1 MQVSGGRPAGPAA
14 VDRFFMFVAAQT
26 KSSTHGNL
34 ESVTENTRGPPR
46 HSGNRDKECP
56 MHAIRP
62 SHPGADSELSKPAR
76 LTLVERP
83 APVLDRKPALSLAP
97 IERVRSTSATLRRIE
112 NMQKLIGELALHEML
127 ADEIAW
133 FLKFSPSGARKYIR
147 DLREAGVIELARYI
161 EGTATYLGK
170 AVYQLT
176 PDPERVQA
184 FLAAIVQPKREGAA
198 PRKERPSLR
207 DQNMA
212 GSGRHFHILADDT
225 HYAIRVNRGPVTRD
239 PLVAALFGSAPSM
252 QKEQQ

>member
-1 MQVSGGRPAGPAA
+1 MQREPAKA
-14 VDRFFMFVAAQT
+14 
-26 KSSTHGNL
+26 
-34 ESVTENTRGPPR
+34 
-46 HSGNRDKECP
+46 DKP
-56 MHAIRP
+56 
-62 SHPGADSELSKPAR
+62 R

-83 APVLDRKPALSLAP
+83 GPVHERKALSLAP

-112 NMQKLIGELALHEML
+112 NMQKLVAELQQHEML

-147 DLREAGVIELARYI
+147 DLRDAGVIELARYI

-176 PDPERVQA
+176 PDPERVKT
-184 FLAAIVQPKREGAA
+184 FLAAIVQPKRDGVP

-207 DQNMA
+207 EQAMA
-212 GSGRHFHILADDT
+212 GAGRHFHILADDT

-239 PLVAALFGSAPSM
+239 PLVAALFGNAPSM
-252 QKEQQ
+252 QKAQV

>member
-1 MQVSGGRPAGPAA
+1 
-14 VDRFFMFVAAQT
+14 
-26 KSSTHGNL
+26 
-34 ESVTENTRGPPR
+34 
-46 HSGNRDKECP
+46 
-56 MHAIRP
+56 MHAIREANDVTP
-62 SHPGADSELSKPAR
+62 AEAAAARQELSSAAASNRPR
-76 LTLVERP
+76 LALVERP
-83 APVLDRKPALSLAP
+83 GPVTERKALSLAP

-112 NMQKLIGELALHEML
+112 NMQKLIAELQNHEML

-147 DLREAGVIELARYI
+147 DLRDAGVIELARYI

-176 PDPERVQA
+176 PDAERVKA
-184 FLAAIVQPKREGAA
+184 FLAAIAQPKREGAP

-207 DQNMA
+207 EQSMA

-239 PLVAALFGSAPSM
+239 PLVAALFGAPMSQ
-252 QKEQQ
+252 QKAQP

>member
-1 MQVSGGRPAGPAA
+1 
-14 VDRFFMFVAAQT
+14 MFVAAQIICAGA
-26 KSSTHGNL
+26 GNL
-34 ESVTENTRGPPR
+34 EPDVRDGSSRYAIPAIDGSDIRSVQ
-46 HSGNRDKECP
+46 
-56 MHAIRP
+56 MHAIRQNQQLA
-62 SHPGADSELSKPAR
+62 HGELSRTEMRTDANPPK
-76 LTLVERP
+76 LMLVDRA
-83 APVLDRKPALSLAP
+83 APPLDRKPALSMAP

-112 NMQKLIGELALHEML
+112 NMQKLIGELSLHEML

-176 PDPERVQA
+176 PDPERVRT
-184 FLAAIVQPKREGAA
+184 FLAAIVQPKREGAP

-207 DQNMA
+207 EQSMA

-225 HYAIRVNRGPVTRD
+225 HYAIRVNRGPVVRD
-239 PLVAALFGSAPSM
+239 PLVAALFGSAPSQ
-252 QKEQQ
+252 QKELHKEQ